1 MAFVPEVDLDFMR
14 YIALRRGAVE
24 KRVREGSAYA
34 YSGEQRWR
42 RTLAIA
48 RPVTLAVEAT
58 VRLWQTVKRAE
69 LLGASVKVTEQQFP
83 RLHKIASR
91 CAHTLAIAMPAIY
104 VAPDIGQLNAHT
116 LGTDDDAYIVLNGA
130 LIDHLSDEEL
140 TFVIGHE
147 CGHIHNNHVVYAT
160 ALHYLTSAAAFYVR
174 WIVTP
179 AILALQA
186 WSRRAEITC
195 DRAGILC
202 ARSLDV
208 ATAATVKLA
217 LGSQKLY
224 KDLKMDEYLKQLEE
238 GRKSV
243 GRFLEMFRSHPYVPK
258 RIEALK
264 IFAESELYRRHVGLG
279 PGGKPTHECD
289 TEVAKILSVL

>member
-1 MAFVPEVDLDFMR
+1 VAYVPEIDLDFAK
-14 YIALRRGAVE
+14 YVALRRGVVE
-24 KRVREGSAYA
+24 RRAREGSSYA
-34 YSGEQRWR
+34 YSGEQRVR
-42 RTLAIA
+42 RTLALA

-58 VRLWQTVKRAE
+58 VRLWQGVKRAE
-69 LLGASVKVTEQQFP
+69 LLGSSVKVTEQQFP
-83 RLHKIASR
+83 RLWQITAR
-91 CAHTLAIAMPAIY
+91 CARTLGIPAPPVY

-130 LIDHLSDEEL
+130 LVDHLTDEEL

-147 CGHIHNNHVVYAT
+147 CGHIQASHVVFST
-160 ALHYLTSAAAFYVR
+160 ALYYLSSAASFYVR
-174 WIVTP
+174 WIVQP
-179 AILALQA
+179 AVLALRA

-195 DRAGILC
+195 DRAGLLC
-202 ARSLDV
+202 TKNLEV

-238 GRKSV
+238 GKKSI

-258 RIEALK
+258 RIEALR
-264 IFAESELYRRHVGLG
+264 IFAQTELYRRHAGLG
-279 PGGKPTHECD
+279 EDGLPTHEAD
-289 TEVAKILSVL
+289 LQVSRLISVL

>member
-1 MAFVPEVDLDFMR
+1 MPFVPEVDLDFTR
-14 YIALRRGAVE
+14 YIALRRGTSE
-24 KRVREGSAYA
+24 KRSREGSTYA

-42 RTLAIA
+42 RTLTLAK
-48 RPVTLAVEAT
+48 PVTLAVEAT
-58 VRLWQTVKRAE
+58 VRMWQTVKRAE
-69 LLGASVKVTEQQFP
+69 LLGVSVKVTEQQFP
-83 RLHKIASR
+83 RLHKIAAH
-91 CAHTLAIAMPAIY
+91 CAATLHIAMPAIY
-104 VAPDIGQLNAHT
+104 VAPDIGALNAHT

-130 LIDHLSDEEL
+130 LIDHLTDEEMA
-140 TFVIGHE
+140 FVIGHE

-160 ALHYLTSAAAFYVR
+160 ALHYLTSAASLYVR

-195 DRAGILC
+195 DRAGLLC
-202 ARSLDV
+202 TKNLDA

-238 GRKSV
+238 GRRSV
-243 GRFLEMFRSHPYVPK
+243 GRFLELFRSHPYVPK

-264 IFAESELYRRHVGLG
+264 LFAETELYRRHAGLG
-279 PGGKPTHECD
+279 SDGTATHDCD
-289 TEVAKILSVL
+289 LAVAKILSVL